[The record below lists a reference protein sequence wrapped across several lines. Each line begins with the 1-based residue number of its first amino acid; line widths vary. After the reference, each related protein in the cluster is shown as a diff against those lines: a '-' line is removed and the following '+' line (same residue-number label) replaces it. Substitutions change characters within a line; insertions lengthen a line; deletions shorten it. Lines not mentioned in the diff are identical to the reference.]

1 MATNPARRGW
11 SYAEFSRLP
20 DDGNRYEIIDGEVYV
35 TPAPRSQ
42 HQQIIATLVGLM
54 INFAWEHDLGWV
66 LPGPI
71 DVLFADGDYL
81 EPDLIFVR
89 RDRGEIISER
99 GAEAAPDLV
108 VEVLSDST
116 AFRDR
121 GIKRERYAHFG
132 VPEYWIIDERNRRVE
147 IFRIGEPPVTVTDEL
162 TWQPIPG
169 GPELRM
175 SLSKLLRGFV

>member
-11 SYAEFSRLP
+11 SYAEFARLP
-20 DDGNRYEIIDGEVYV
+20 DDGNRYEIIDGEVHV

-42 HQQIIATLVGLM
+42 HQQIIATLTALM
-54 INFAWEHDLGWV
+54 LNFAWEHDLGWV
-66 LPGPI
+66 LTGPI
-71 DVLFADGDYL
+71 NVFFGPGDYL

-89 RDRGEIISER
+89 HERAGIISER
-99 GAEAAPDLV
+99 GVEAAPDLV

-132 VPEYWIIDERNRRVE
+132 VAEYWIVDERNRRVE
-147 IFRIGEPPVTVTDEL
+147 VFRIAEPPVIVTDEL
-162 TWQPIPG
+162 TWQPIPA

-175 SLSKLLRGFV
+175 SVSRLLRGFV